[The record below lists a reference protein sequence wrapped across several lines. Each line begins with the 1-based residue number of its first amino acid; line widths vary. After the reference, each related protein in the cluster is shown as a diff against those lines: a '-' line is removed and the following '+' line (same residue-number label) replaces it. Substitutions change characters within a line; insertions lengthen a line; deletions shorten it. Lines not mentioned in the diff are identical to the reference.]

1 MSKNLPTEN
10 KQCLPSQEVIDIF
23 KLAFHKELYEQ
34 DIEKLLYEV
43 QQVKEK
49 LFNREYIDAF
59 SDDVKRVAYVTRW
72 SPSRAI
78 SYSSL
83 FCHFD
88 EILQVINNDN
98 DTRILNI
105 GGGAGAELLAN
116 LSIFTQD
123 RYTVKPTKASKLRI
137 TLVDI
142 ADWGHVV
149 DRLMGQINERWLYNG
164 LTNQVEVN
172 FQHEDILK
180 TDLSTLCIA
189 ETDLITMLFTTNE
202 IFKEDRAGSIR
213 FLQKLN
219 SQCRSGCKLL
229 IVESA
234 GSYSHI
240 TVGTKKFPIQFLIDT
255 VLMGKRGTQE
265 GEWDLIAE
273 KDSLWYRCD
282 PNLDYPVKLENM
294 RFFYRLY
301 SKK

>member
-1 MSKNLPTEN
+1 MSKNLPTDN
-10 KQCLPSQEVIDIF
+10 KLSLPPQELVDIF
-23 KLAFHKELYEQ
+23 KLTFNNELYNQ
-34 DIEKLLYEV
+34 DLEILLN
-43 QQVKEK
+43 QIQKVKEN

-59 SDDVKRVAYVTRW
+59 NDDVKRVAYVTRW
-72 SPSRAI
+72 TPSRAI

-83 FCHFD
+83 FCHFA
-88 EILQVINNDN
+88 EIVHIINNDE

-105 GGGAGAELLAN
+105 GGGAGAELVAN

-123 RYTVKPTKASKLRI
+123 RYNVKPPRTSKLSI
-137 TLVDI
+137 NLVDI
-142 ADWGHVV
+142 ADWSHVV
-149 DRLMGQINERWLYNG
+149 DRLMGQIKERWLYNG
-164 LTNQVEVN
+164 LCDSLEVKFN
-172 FQHEDILK
+172 HQDILK
-180 TDLSTLCIA
+180 TDLASLKVG
-189 ETDLITMLFTTNE
+189 ETNLITMLFTTNE

-219 SQCRSGCKLL
+219 KLCPQGCKLL

-255 VLMGKRGTQE
+255 VLLGKRGE
-265 GEWDLIAE
+265 NDGEWELIAQN
-273 KDSLWYRCD
+273 DSIWYRCD
-282 PNLDYPVKLENM
+282 ANLDYPIKLENM